1 MRDHIALDPGEPFQD
16 IFKRV
21 KQDVFRGA
29 PPTYAEF
36 CKINYNTEYYSYL
49 YRYLP
54 RCPDPIYLTANSEI
68 LEYADFR
75 TGELIQEKFR
85 HVREGRTHFFL
96 PKMLYVL
103 KMGDVVGDGTF
114 HICRHLKYAQIYILV
129 STIRQGDRIFTMPIW
144 YSLMEKRRE
153 IDYNDMFSDL
163 QYYYNLYY
171 NETLHIPRIRIDME
185 RATFNSIEKNFENS
199 ELKT

>member
-1 MRDHIALDPGEPFQD
+1 
-16 IFKRV
+16 
-21 KQDVFRGA
+21 
-29 PPTYAEF
+29 
-36 CKINYNTEYYSYL
+36 
-49 YRYLP
+49 
-54 RCPDPIYLTANSEI
+54 
-68 LEYADFR
+68 
-75 TGELIQEKFR
+75 
-85 HVREGRTHFFL
+85 
-96 PKMLYVL
+96 
-103 KMGDVVGDGTF
+103 MGDVVGDGTF

-185 RATFNSIEKNFENS
+185 RATFNSIGKNFENS
-199 ELKT
+199 DVVFCRVHIIRGWTKWMKQYFGVRFYKDEEINCFFKALCVLTLICICFCAVDFFSGNHAR